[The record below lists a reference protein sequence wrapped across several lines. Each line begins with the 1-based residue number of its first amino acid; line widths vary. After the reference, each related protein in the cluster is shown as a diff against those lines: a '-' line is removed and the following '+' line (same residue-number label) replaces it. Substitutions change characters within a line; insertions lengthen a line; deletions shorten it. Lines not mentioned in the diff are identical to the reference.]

1 MIRSLFQSRIVRI
14 LFLMGLRGSTITIKF
29 SLTLYLAK
37 FVDLE
42 TVGLYG
48 LIVSCSLSFP
58 IIIRAGLLGKIVR
71 DLVDAEPERIAN
83 DLFHYGLWL
92 AGIYLMSLP
101 VVGLVYATNALGPY
115 SALVPFIW
123 LIVFLE
129 HLMTDIMYLLSTMR
143 RPIPSLLI
151 GFFQAIF
158 WCVPFITASY
168 LITDLRHIDS
178 LLAFWIAGTIVVLI
192 VTLFALRHL
201 QWAQIRRPN
210 IAWYKKSLFESRY
223 LLAMDGFG
231 VIGQFADRFII
242 AIFLNLQLAG
252 VYTLFDQIA
261 TALYTLTISSIVQVG
276 YPNLISRFK
285 GNNFQLALD
294 SLKKLRLEAVG
305 AYIAMGITISIL
317 FAFVHQYL
325 DKPMIGDFQT
335 LLWFV
340 LVSWC
345 MRIATQ
351 LEFISLYAMGRD
363 LRNLVSSILGTIC
376 FLVFLALLLPIFGVY
391 GVPLSILLGSCL
403 MFTYLHLWLRKQN
416 TLRHVEIK

>member
-1 MIRSLFQSRIVRI
+1 MIRSLSQSRIVRI

-58 IIIRAGLLGKIVR
+58 IVIRAGLFGKIIR
-71 DLVDAEPERIAN
+71 DLIDAEPDRIAN
-83 DLFHYGLWL
+83 DLFHYALWL
-92 AGIYLMSLP
+92 VSIYLFLLP
-101 VVGLVYATNALGPY
+101 VVGLVYATSAVGPY
-115 SALVPFIW
+115 SALVPLIW
-123 LIVFLE
+123 LIVLLE
-129 HLMTDIMYLLSTMR
+129 HITSDTMFLLTTMR
-143 RPIPSLLI
+143 RPIPALLI
-151 GFFQAIF
+151 GFFQALS

-168 LITDLRHIDS
+168 LITDLRHVNS
-178 LLAFWIAGTIVVLI
+178 LLAFWISGTFLVLI
-192 VTLFALRHL
+192 VTLFAFRHL
-201 QWAQIRRPN
+201 PWTQVRRPN
-210 IAWYKKSLFESRY
+210 TAWYKKNLFESRY
-223 LLAMDGFG
+223 LLAMDSFG
-231 VIGQFADRFII
+231 VIGQYADRFII
-242 AIFLNLQLAG
+242 ATFLNLQLAG

-261 TALYTLTISSIVQVG
+261 TALYTLTMSGIVQVG

-305 AYIAMGITISIL
+305 AYIFMGIIISIL

-335 LLWFV
+335 LLWFI

-345 MRIATQ
+345 VRIATQ

-363 LRNLVSSILGTIC
+363 LRNLVSSIVGTTC
-376 FLVFLALLLPIFGVY
+376 FLLFLALLLPIFGIY

-403 MFTYLHLWLRKQN
+403 MFTSIHLWLRKQN
-416 TLRHVEIK
+416 TLGYVESK